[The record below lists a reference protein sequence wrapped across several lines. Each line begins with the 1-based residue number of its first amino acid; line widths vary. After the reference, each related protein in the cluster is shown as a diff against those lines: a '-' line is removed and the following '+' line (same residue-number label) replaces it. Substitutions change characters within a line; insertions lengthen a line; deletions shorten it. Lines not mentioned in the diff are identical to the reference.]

1 MEGRCNN
8 DKILKVH
15 FFRFFSIASVFSG
28 GGKKKKRGRQEKDII
43 EMVPEKRLEIQI
55 VGRNDV
61 TRFCKPPGCL
71 IF

>member
-1 MEGRCNN
+1 M
-8 DKILKVH
+8 
-15 FFRFFSIASVFSG
+15 FFW
-28 GGKKKKRGRQEKDII
+28 GGKKKKNKRDEKDII

-61 TRFCKPPGCL
+61 TRFCKPTACL